1 MLKPEDIYSALGPLY
16 YFTKLLGFSP
26 FQLKGKSSVFLS
38 VVNILWCMT
47 LIAVF
52 GMYAFYELNTAPTD
66 DTIVVEIA
74 ESISTNLSILS
85 LCGSILFA
93 CISRNN
99 IANVIRGIAIIDEE
113 LRTLHLD
120 VDTKVHY
127 RNTKSYSILSISV
140 LLIYMGGIIFVSC
153 IDHLMNHN
161 VVTLGLVIAHSA
173 PLFSVFAEL
182 QFCGFALLLRK
193 RFCWINMKMEDL
205 VNKQS
210 QRNRPV
216 SKRSALAQKNII
228 LTLLQKI
235 GDKHHELC
243 TITKQLNKAYAV
255 QMLLFMIQ
263 AFLIIIIMS
272 FYLIKMYLLN
282 SFQEIT
288 PNEKIVY
295 INTLTFQISL
305 VFIIVLICSST
316 SKEAR
321 KAGILLH
328 NLVSLNSVNGVESF
342 DIEVACFSLQLLH
355 HNVKFTAC
363 RLFVVDETLL
373 YTIFGAATTYL
384 VIVLQFEFGIST
396 ASNAANELKSAAQT
410 IKPQLPYKFLEE
422 VLARLAELEQRLI
435 EEIRMIKESEPKL
448 KSLQIPVSTNKPKL
462 AEKSHVGYSRDLE
475 AVQNNQT
482 IHMTE
487 LGKSFLHFWKV
498 YDIVNILNY
507 SESSIDSAMF
517 YVQGNPL
524 IITIHP
530 RHLGTQYLALELSSS
545 SWVPAHRFV
554 ILNQNNPKGDLSSQI
569 LGTKIPLFRIHADRI
584 STSDFITDGSLIIK
598 AIISYY

>member
-1 MLKPEDIYSALGPLY
+1 M
-16 YFTKLLGFSP
+16 
-26 FQLKGKSSVFLS
+26 
-38 VVNILWCMT
+38 
-47 LIAVF
+47 
-52 GMYAFYELNTAPTD
+52 
-66 DTIVVEIA
+66 
-74 ESISTNLSILS
+74 IS
-85 LCGSILFA
+85 CF
-93 CISRNN
+93 
-99 IANVIRGIAIIDEE
+99 
-113 LRTLHLD
+113 
-120 VDTKVHY
+120 
-127 RNTKSYSILSISV
+127 
-140 LLIYMGGIIFVSC
+140 
-153 IDHLMNHN
+153 
-161 VVTLGLVIAHSA
+161 
-173 PLFSVFAEL
+173 
-182 QFCGFALLLRK
+182 
-193 RFCWINMKMEDL
+193 
-205 VNKQS
+205 
-210 QRNRPV
+210 
-216 SKRSALAQKNII
+216 RSALAQKNII

-342 DIEVACFSLQLLH
+342 DIEVSFTLLGLPTLFLLLQVACFSLQLLH

-410 IKPQLPYKFLEE
+410 IKPQ
-422 VLARLAELEQRLI
+422 
-435 EEIRMIKESEPKL
+435 
-448 KSLQIPVSTNKPKL
+448 
-462 AEKSHVGYSRDLE
+462 
-475 AVQNNQT
+475 
-482 IHMTE
+482 
-487 LGKSFLHFWKV
+487 
-498 YDIVNILNY
+498 
-507 SESSIDSAMF
+507 
-517 YVQGNPL
+517 
-524 IITIHP
+524 
-530 RHLGTQYLALELSSS
+530 
-545 SWVPAHRFV
+545 
-554 ILNQNNPKGDLSSQI
+554 
-569 LGTKIPLFRIHADRI
+569 
-584 STSDFITDGSLIIK
+584 
-598 AIISYY
+598 

>member
-1 MLKPEDIYSALGPLY
+1 
-16 YFTKLLGFSP
+16 
-26 FQLKGKSSVFLS
+26 
-38 VVNILWCMT
+38 
-47 LIAVF
+47 
-52 GMYAFYELNTAPTD
+52 
-66 DTIVVEIA
+66 
-74 ESISTNLSILS
+74 
-85 LCGSILFA
+85 
-93 CISRNN
+93 
-99 IANVIRGIAIIDEE
+99 
-113 LRTLHLD
+113 
-120 VDTKVHY
+120 
-127 RNTKSYSILSISV
+127 
-140 LLIYMGGIIFVSC
+140 MGGIIFVSC

-410 IKPQLPYKFLEE
+410 IKPQ
-422 VLARLAELEQRLI
+422 
-435 EEIRMIKESEPKL
+435 
-448 KSLQIPVSTNKPKL
+448 
-462 AEKSHVGYSRDLE
+462 
-475 AVQNNQT
+475 
-482 IHMTE
+482 
-487 LGKSFLHFWKV
+487 
-498 YDIVNILNY
+498 
-507 SESSIDSAMF
+507 
-517 YVQGNPL
+517 
-524 IITIHP
+524 
-530 RHLGTQYLALELSSS
+530 
-545 SWVPAHRFV
+545 
-554 ILNQNNPKGDLSSQI
+554 
-569 LGTKIPLFRIHADRI
+569 
-584 STSDFITDGSLIIK
+584 
-598 AIISYY
+598 